1 MLVLLEAEAS
11 GFSARHVGLRPRLVN
26 RFRAPRLDRTLAEGR
41 SPEATVDLA
50 LRAQTLVRISV
61 RRDLAKSVQRIV
73 DLSTRP
79 TPSTRLSVPVCRDR
93 VAEAEKELHG
103 LIEGLLTPGPV
114 SARGVA
120 RVSVFLSDGRGPLY
134 HRGNPDDLRSRIEE
148 LVDALNPLHGAIDR

>member
-1 MLVLLEAEAS
+1 
-11 GFSARHVGLRPRLVN
+11 
-26 RFRAPRLDRTLAEGR
+26 
-41 SPEATVDLA
+41 
-50 LRAQTLVRISV
+50 
-61 RRDLAKSVQRIV
+61 
-73 DLSTRP
+73 
-79 TPSTRLSVPVCRDR
+79 
-93 VAEAEKELHG
+93 VAEAKKELQG